1 MSTINSA
8 SHRRCDLENP
18 SHYHIADFTVSERIK
33 ANTRDDGEV
42 EVGEKKKGWRYHL
55 VEVDTS
61 KACRLSRKY
70 PEPKKP
76 QLIETPFT
84 TGICC
89 L

>member
-1 MSTINSA
+1 MMG
-8 SHRRCDLENP
+8 RGGGG
-18 SHYHIADFTVSERIK
+18 
-33 ANTRDDGEV
+33 GE
-42 EVGEKKKGWRYHL
+42 KGWRYHL
-55 VEVDTS
+55 VEVYTS
-61 KACRLSRKY
+61 TACHLSRKY

>member
-1 MSTINSA
+1 MNSA

-18 SHYHIADFTVSERIK
+18 SDCHIADFTVSERTK
-33 ANTRDDGEV
+33 ANTGDDGEGRGG
-42 EVGEKKKGWRYHL
+42 GEKGWRYHL
-55 VEVDTS
+55 VEVYTS
-61 KACRLSRKY
+61 TACHLSRKY